1 MATSEL
7 VKGLLIDDLQN
18 QVDFSYLGWSPSVLV
33 WRAGEGHERTLPY
46 IAVDFIETSDKRFP
60 SFADI
65 VGRIDDKRYEYA
77 FCETEVVTIT
87 VYAKK
92 YHNNDT
98 IRGRSYAF
106 EILDRIRKKRI
117 LAQWSDSI
125 LYNYNHSVDRSR
137 GVPIRDLTVFDTE
150 TATRIHEIELTV
162 FLRTDVRWYKE
173 LPQGQEASE
182 RAESA
187 YVLLQNKNNIRI
199 NTS

>member
-1 MATSEL
+1 MATSEVVRGL
-7 VKGLLIDDLQN
+7 VIDDIQN
-18 QVDFSYLGWSPSVLV
+18 ELDFSYLGWSPSIQV
-33 WRAGEGHERTLPY
+33 WRAGEGHERILPY
-46 IAVDFIETSDKRFP
+46 VAVDFIETSDKRHA

-65 VGRIDDKRYEYA
+65 VGRIDDRRYEYA

-98 IRGRSYAF
+98 IRGRSYAN
-106 EILDRIRKKRI
+106 EILSRIRRRV
-117 LAQWSDSI
+117 LAYWSDKV
-125 LYNYNHSVDRSR
+125 LYDYNHSVDRSR
-137 GVPIRDLTVFDTE
+137 GVPIRDLTAFDTE
-150 TATRIHEIELTV
+150 TTTRIHEIELTV
-162 FLRTDVRWYKE
+162 FLKTDVRWYKD

-187 YVLLQNKNNIRI
+187 YILLKNKNNIRI

>member
-7 VKGLLIDDLQN
+7 VKLKLIESLQN
-18 QVDFSYLGWSPSVLV
+18 NVDFSYNGWNPAIKV
-33 WRAGEGHERTLPY
+33 WRAGEGHERKLPY

-77 FCETEVVTIT
+77 YCETEVATIT
-87 VYAKK
+87 CYAKK

-98 IRGRSYAF
+98 IRGRNYAY
-106 EILDRIRKKRI
+106 EILDRIRKRI
-117 LAQWSDSI
+117 LAYWTDTI
-125 LYNYNHSVDRSR
+125 LYKYNHSVDRGR
-137 GVPIRDLTVFDTE
+137 GAPIRDLTLFNTE

-162 FLRTDVRWYKE
+162 FLRTDVRWYKD
-173 LPQGQEASE
+173 LPQGVEAE
-182 RAESA
+182 EKVESA
-187 YVLLQNKNNIRI
+187 YILLENKNNIRI